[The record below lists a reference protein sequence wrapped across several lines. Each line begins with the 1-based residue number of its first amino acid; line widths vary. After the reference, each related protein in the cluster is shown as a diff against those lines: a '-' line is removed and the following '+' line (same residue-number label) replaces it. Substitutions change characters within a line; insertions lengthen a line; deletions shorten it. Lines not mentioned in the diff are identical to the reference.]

1 MDGELITWLF
11 IIGGVILL
19 GMEALIPS
27 GMSFILGFSGLL
39 VGILRFIG
47 FLDDP
52 VTATLVW
59 VGLSAGITLF
69 SLPLLRKYFGGDTVK
84 KLADEDYEAMDKVV
98 TVVEAI
104 DEHSDEGRIR
114 FQGISWQARSLDGDI
129 PAGSEARIKY
139 RDNTTW
145 IVEPVQK
152 IPGNSS
158 DKLPLKN

>member
-27 GMSFILGFSGLL
+27 GMTFILGFSGLL